1 MTTLPI
7 RAGGLTQT
15 WSFPSLSRFFAAVS
29 SIIDAYSEALEQ
41 AHQVRRRYPFA
52 SE

>member
-7 RAGGLTQT
+7 RAAELPQT
-15 WSFPSLSRFFAAVS
+15 WAFPSLSRFFAALA
-29 SIIDAYSEALEQ
+29 SIVEAYSEALEQ
-41 AHQVRRRYPFA
+41 AHEVRQRYPFA